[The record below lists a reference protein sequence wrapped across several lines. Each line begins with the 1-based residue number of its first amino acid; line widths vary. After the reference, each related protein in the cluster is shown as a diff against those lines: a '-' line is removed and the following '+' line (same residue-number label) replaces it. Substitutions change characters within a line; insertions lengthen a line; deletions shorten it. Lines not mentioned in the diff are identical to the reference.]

1 MPPKKGAAKGVP
13 MEDEE
18 IVKKKMKRVKEITE
32 KWLHEAHIEPDSALV
47 NKIYDSQV
55 ESLFALFYA

>member
-1 MPPKKGAAKGVP
+1 

-55 ESLFALFYA
+55 ESSFALGHA